1 MKKYFLIASLF
12 AGGVSFAQD
21 GFNMVDNGSFET
33 LTGKGPKKLG
43 GVETATNWMSA
54 TGAKADL
61 FVKGNKIPEID
72 GANNIYGGETA
83 QEGANFAGIMVFSQG
98 NKLPRTYLTQTM
110 TSTMKKGETY
120 CVKFYVSLGDNSKF
134 ATNNIA
140 AHFGKKDMTVSDKK
154 SLIDKPHVLDIN
166 NKVFSGKFSWEKVCG
181 TYTAQGGEK
190 FITIGNFS
198 MTEETKMEKIKQD
211 AANKSPQIGGAYYF
225 IDNISV
231 QLMEEEERCDCG
243 SNNYE
248 EIGSSLI
255 YSKSDVIKDNMS
267 LDEKLKLSTVY
278 FGFGR
283 DMVTGAATKDLDR
296 IVQLM
301 KDNPTAK
308 IRVVAHTD
316 IEETKVAE
324 KRIEYKGVGMR
335 RANSVIKYL
344 IDKGV
349 EESRLISTDKGDR
362 APAPSDSDNE
372 ELNQAK
378 NRRVEFQLIK

>member
-12 AGGVSFAQD
+12 ASGVSFAQD
-21 GFNMVDNGSFET
+21 GFNMVDNGSFES

-43 GVETATNWMSA
+43 SVETATNWMSA

-83 QEGANFAGIMVFSQG
+83 QEGDNFAGIMVFSQG

-248 EIGSSLI
+248 EVGSSLI

-267 LDEKLKLSTVY
+267 LDEKMKLSTVY

-316 IEETKVAE
+316 TEETKVAE
-324 KRIEYKGVGMR
+324 KRVEYKGVGMR

-344 IDKGV
+344 MDKGV
-349 EESRLISTDKGDR
+349 DESRLISTDKGDR

>member
-12 AGGVSFAQD
+12 ASGVSFAQD
-21 GFNMVDNGSFET
+21 GFNMVDNGSFES

-43 GVETATNWMSA
+43 SVETATNWMSA

-83 QEGANFAGIMVFSQG
+83 QEGDNFAGIMVFSQG

-248 EIGSSLI
+248 EVGSSLI

-316 IEETKVAE
+316 TEETKVAE
-324 KRIEYKGVGMR
+324 KRVEYKGVGMR

-344 IDKGV
+344 MDKGV
-349 EESRLISTDKGDR
+349 DESRLISTDKGDR